1 MVQGE
6 LVGRLQRWSHSAVV
20 MTRKS
25 GEPSILIFG
34 GFGAQGCHK
43 RLGDLLMLDPLTGVL
58 EVIISSDAPKPRM
71 AHVAVTVGQNMVVIG
86 GRQDP
91 NTCLGDVCV
100 FNLETKTW
108 SFPQVTGAQFPPRHR
123 HAATV
128 VGSDIYVFGGINAGS
143 ILGDL
148 YVLNTDFWTWTA
160 IECEGHRPCSRHSHS
175 LAAVAQ
181 KLYLFG
187 GRDAKTVYGDLNV
200 YCLETHTWVELRTGG
215 PMSTPRFSHS
225 MTAFGKWLVIL
236 GGCPIG
242 KHSRD
247 ICLFDVTCSR
257 GRLLPLALPS
267 GDFMMVRHSATLV
280 GTSLVIIGGGAVCFA
295 FGTTLNS
302 SFSLDLEPYIAIG
315 ACRQSRKEEESDE
328 AILTRIKETQ
338 GCKEQGTWILKL
350 ETKSAKTGKDA
361 LKQIGWLDRTRKPRV
376 LCKGAYVAF
385 PIRKE
390 AALFLKQSNQKKAS
404 HLQDSEEPQSNLV
417 TSTQSNRLFL
427 QDVLVKLLATGGEIV
442 EMEMALDL
450 KRPISPAVT
459 LQTAVSNLLEKAG
472 LPMSLVEEI
481 PKSWERLGDMA
492 VLPAGSLSSSRWHT
506 LGQALWTTTASVLG
520 VTSIAQQAPV
530 ASTGTRDSRL
540 RVLWGEGGWVEHKE
554 NGILYCFDATK
565 CMFSSGNISEKL
577 RMARL
582 NCAGEVIVD
591 LFAGIGYYVLPF
603 LLKAGARKV
612 YACEWNPHAITAL
625 RHNLLINGVEN
636 QCIVIEGDN
645 RLTAPQGVADRVCLG
660 LLPTSEGSWNTGLKA
675 LRPEGGFLH
684 VHNNVKDV
692 EEASWI
698 DYLVSSLKTMSSVLG
713 QHWTIRVVHVERVKW
728 YAPHIRHIVV
738 DIQCS
743 VTTTAAG

>member
-1 MVQGE
+1 M
-6 LVGRLQRWSHSAVV
+6 
-20 MTRKS
+20 
-25 GEPSILIFG
+25 
-34 GFGAQGCHK
+34 
-43 RLGDLLMLDPLTGVL
+43 
-58 EVIISSDAPKPRM
+58 
-71 AHVAVTVGQNMVVIG
+71 
-86 GRQDP
+86 
-91 NTCLGDVCV
+91 
-100 FNLETKTW
+100 
-108 SFPQVTGAQFPPRHR
+108 
-123 HAATV
+123 
-128 VGSDIYVFGGINAGS
+128 GSDIYVFGGINAGS
-143 ILGDL
+143 ILGDF

-175 LAAVAQ
+175 LTAVAQ

-315 ACRQSRKEEESDE
+315 ACRKSRKEEESDE

-390 AALFLKQSNQKKAS
+390 AALFLKQSNQKRAS
-404 HLQDSEEPQSNLV
+404 HLQDSQEPQSNLV

-442 EMEMALDL
+442 EMEMAFNL
-450 KRPISPAVT
+450 KRPISPVVT
-459 LQTAVSNLLEKAG
+459 LQTAVTNLLEKAG

-481 PKSWERLGDMA
+481 PKRFVA
-492 VLPAGSLSSSRWHT
+492 HSSS
-506 LGQALWTTTASVLG
+506 LL
-520 VTSIAQQAPV
+520 
-530 ASTGTRDSRL
+530 
-540 RVLWGEGGWVEHKE
+540 
-554 NGILYCFDATK
+554 
-565 CMFSSGNISEKL
+565 
-577 RMARL
+577 
-582 NCAGEVIVD
+582 
-591 LFAGIGYYVLPF
+591 F
-603 LLKAGARKV
+603 LLF
-612 YACEWNPHAITAL
+612 C
-625 RHNLLINGVEN
+625 
-636 QCIVIEGDN
+636 
-645 RLTAPQGVADRVCLG
+645 
-660 LLPTSEGSWNTGLKA
+660 
-675 LRPEGGFLH
+675 
-684 VHNNVKDV
+684 
-692 EEASWI
+692 
-698 DYLVSSLKTMSSVLG
+698 SL
-713 QHWTIRVVHVERVKW
+713 
-728 YAPHIRHIVV
+728 
-738 DIQCS
+738 
-743 VTTTAAG
+743 